1 VSRAEPADLPLIQNP
16 WQRALVILG
25 VWTFLAVFFI
35 GQDLTAHTAYNRDEP
50 LNLTRTVGYELIY
63 WYVWAALSLPVIWLA
78 RRYRMAGEDR
88 GTRPASRPH
97 LQRQCVARRVAQHSF
112 FAVWFAAAHT
122 LLTFAVA
129 TAAFGVRQMSSGP
142 LTFELFMR
150 TGFPVELFTGFYKY
164 WLIVMIYWTLD
175 YSRKYREREL
185 RAAQLE
191 TQLANAQLQALKM
204 QLHPHFLFNTLHAV
218 SMLNFT
224 DVDASN
230 RMLVQLSDLLRITL
244 ENSGNQEVRLRNEL
258 DFLRRYL
265 EIEQTRFHD
274 RLSVEIDADPR
285 LLDAYVPNLI
295 LQPLVE
301 NAIRHGVGKLARPGH
316 VRVRAM
322 RNGNDLILEVRD
334 DGTGLPDSWDLESD
348 GGIGLSNTRARLTQ
362 LYGTRQSFELSPL
375 ATGGVLARILMPLR
389 FAARGAEVFA

>member
-1 VSRAEPADLPLIQNP
+1 
-16 WQRALVILG
+16 
-25 VWTFLAVFFI
+25 
-35 GQDLTAHTAYNRDEP
+35 
-50 LNLTRTVGYELIY
+50 
-63 WYVWAALSLPVIWLA
+63 
-78 RRYRMAGEDR
+78 
-88 GTRPASRPH
+88 
-97 LQRQCVARRVAQHSF
+97 
-112 FAVWFAAAHT
+112 
-122 LLTFAVA
+122 
-129 TAAFGVRQMSSGP
+129 
-142 LTFELFMR
+142 
-150 TGFPVELFTGFYKY
+150 
-164 WLIVMIYWTLD
+164 
-175 YSRKYREREL
+175 
-185 RAAQLE
+185 
-191 TQLANAQLQALKM
+191 LQALKM

-244 ENSGNQEVRLRNEL
+244 ENSGTQEVRLRNEL

-265 EIEQTRFHD
+265 DIEQTRFHD
-274 RLSVEIDADPR
+274 RLSVEIEADPR

-316 VRVRAM
+316 VRVRAL

-334 DGTGLPDSWDLESD
+334 DGTGLPDSWDLERD
-348 GGIGLSNTRARLTQ
+348 GGIGLSNTRARLAQ
-362 LYGTRQSFELSPL
+362 LYGGRQTLELSGL